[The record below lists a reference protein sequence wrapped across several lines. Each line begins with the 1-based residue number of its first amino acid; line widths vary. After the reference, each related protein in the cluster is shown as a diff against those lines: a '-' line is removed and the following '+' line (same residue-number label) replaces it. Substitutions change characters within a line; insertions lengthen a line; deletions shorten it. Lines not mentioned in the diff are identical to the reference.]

1 MRFPPTYRAATG
13 ASVGRPD
20 SMEFCVVPVFI
31 RISRRRSLLAAILVV
46 MALSACGDGKV
57 PPAAPEPRG
66 NDTVSLIIPTAQE
79 QDAAA
84 RHGLDGDTR
93 AKPFLLQMRCRLS
106 RCNLIL
112 RLKRSGLLR
121 ALLK

>member
-1 MRFPPTYRAATG
+1 
-13 ASVGRPD
+13 
-20 SMEFCVVPVFI
+20 
-31 RISRRRSLLAAILVV
+31 

-57 PPAAPEPRG
+57 PSAAAEPRG
-66 NDTVSLIIPTAQE
+66 NDAVSQIIPVVQE

-84 RHGLDGDTR
+84 RRGLDGDAH